1 MISSQVIA
9 ALVELAKAIQEQRKR
24 GEDTGLSENELAF
37 YDALANNESA
47 RDVMQDET
55 MRKIAHEPTGI
66 VRRDAKTDWQV
77 KASVRAKLRTS
88 VKHLLLLTGTHS
100 TRNPARPS

>member
-1 MISSQVIA
+1 
-9 ALVELAKAIQEQRKR
+9 
-24 GEDTGLSENELAF
+24 
-37 YDALANNESA
+37 
-47 RDVMQDET
+47 